1 MSESQKLFASVA
13 GALIVH
19 LLLLVLMLF
28 MPLANSRDGFGGVKA
43 RPAPREV
50 TVLMGDLL
58 DQVERRPAEALPF
71 AATESNPPD
80 AVAPALAR
88 YESDRNT
95 SAASRLKP
103 DEILPSTPGPTLV
116 GGNPLPQ
123 VSLVEREYSPGETRA
138 QAATA
143 PAAAAPSAFLPPAP
157 RDERGERGEV
167 AGDPSMTQRVDKNQD
182 EIRESAPAADAE
194 TPGTFATEE
203 RQSSNNGNTTVAGD
217 DAVDAIS
224 TPLGAYKKTVRD
236 IISETW
242 HRYRNEREG
251 LVTWGMLKLEFVVS
265 PTGEVRDLRIT
276 KNEANSTL
284 SEFTLRAIRDSQLP
298 PMPPQV
304 IDSVGSEG
312 LTIQYDIIIY

>member
-28 MPLANSRDGFGGVKA
+28 MPLANSRDGFGGIKV

-58 DQVERRPAEALPF
+58 DRVERRPAEALPF
-71 AATESNPPD
+71 AATESNPPEAD
-80 AVAPALAR
+80 APALAR

-95 SAASRLKP
+95 SAASRLQP

-157 RDERGERGEV
+157 PDERGEM
-167 AGDPSMTQRVDKNQD
+167 AGDPSPTRRVDKNQD

-203 RQSSNNGNTTVAGD
+203 RQSSNNGNTTVAGA

-304 IDSVGSEG
+304 INSVGAEG